1 MSRFLVNLDLLINL
15 YISFI
20 SSYPYTNVCL
30 LCNISVSLQHMN
42 PASTSV
48 IYTCIWSYRLAPGV
62 IGIPNE
68 DGKTSLFSKNRLLQF
83 KQLLPCRTYG
93 NKNKKIRK
101 KTFGD
106 LETNILCNAKCSFI
120 VTCTKQRWK
129 CKAPWRHVLITFE
142 DAIKI
147 WFEKK
152 CFMSLFWDISQCS
165 LLKYNVSSVWFWHC
179 MSDLFW
185 TDFNIIRLSVVDLQW
200 NKST

>member
-30 LCNISVSLQHMN
+30 LCNIPVSLQHMN

-83 KQLLPCRTYG
+83 KQLLLCRTYG
-93 NKNKKIRK
+93 NKNKKSEK
-101 KTFGD
+101 KH
-106 LETNILCNAKCSFI
+106 LETLKQIFC
-120 VTCTKQRWK
+120 VTRN
-129 CKAPWRHVLITFE
+129 VL
-142 DAIKI
+142 
-147 WFEKK
+147 
-152 CFMSLFWDISQCS
+152 
-165 LLKYNVSSVWFWHC
+165 LLLLVQNKGGNVKPRDVTS
-179 MSDLFW
+179 
-185 TDFNIIRLSVVDLQW
+185 
-200 NKST
+200 

>member
-30 LCNISVSLQHMN
+30 LCNIPVSLQHMN

-48 IYTCIWSYRLAPGV
+48 ICTCIWSYRLAPGV

-68 DGKTSLFSKNRLLQF
+68 DGKTFLFSKNRLLQF
-83 KQLLPCRTYG
+83 KQLLLCRTYG

-106 LETNILCNAKCSFI
+106 LETNILCYAKCSFI

-185 TDFNIIRLSVVDLQW
+185 TDSNIIRISVVDLLW

>member
-1 MSRFLVNLDLLINL
+1 MSVFSVI
-15 YISFI
+15 
-20 SSYPYTNVCL
+20 P
-30 LCNISVSLQHMN
+30 VSLQHMN

>member
-30 LCNISVSLQHMN
+30 LCNIPVSLQHMN

-93 NKNKKIRK
+93 NKNKKSEK
-101 KTFGD
+101 
-106 LETNILCNAKCSFI
+106 NI
-120 VTCTKQRWK
+120 
-129 CKAPWRHVLITFE
+129 WRP
-142 DAIKI
+142 
-147 WFEKK
+147 
-152 CFMSLFWDISQCS
+152 
-165 LLKYNVSSVWFWHC
+165 
-179 MSDLFW
+179 
-185 TDFNIIRLSVVDLQW
+185 W
-200 NKST
+200 NKYFVLREMFFYCYLYKTKVEM

>member
-30 LCNISVSLQHMN
+30 LCNIPVSLQHMN

-93 NKNKKIRK
+93 NKNKKSEK

-185 TDFNIIRLSVVDLQW
+185 TDFNFIRLSVVDLQW

>member
-30 LCNISVSLQHMN
+30 LCNIPVSLQHMN

-93 NKNKKIRK
+93 NKNKKSEK

-106 LETNILCNAKCSFI
+106 LETNILCYAKCSFI

-185 TDFNIIRLSVVDLQW
+185 TDFNFIRLSVVDLQW

>member
-30 LCNISVSLQHMN
+30 LCNIPVSLQHMN

-185 TDFNIIRLSVVDLQW
+185 TDFNIIRLSVVDLHW

>member
-30 LCNISVSLQHMN
+30 LCNIPVSLQHMN

-147 WFEKK
+147 WFEK
-152 CFMSLFWDISQCS
+152 
-165 LLKYNVSSVWFWHC
+165 
-179 MSDLFW
+179 
-185 TDFNIIRLSVVDLQW
+185 
-200 NKST
+200 

>member
-30 LCNISVSLQHMN
+30 LCNIPVSLQHMN

-93 NKNKKIRK
+93 NKNKKSEK

>member
-30 LCNISVSLQHMN
+30 LCNIPVSLQHMN

-83 KQLLPCRTYG
+83 KQLLLCRTYG

-142 DAIKI
+142 DAINI

>member
-1 MSRFLVNLDLLINL
+1 MSVFSVI
-15 YISFI
+15 
-20 SSYPYTNVCL
+20 P
-30 LCNISVSLQHMN
+30 VSLQHMN
-42 PASTSV
+42 PASSSV

-83 KQLLPCRTYG
+83 KQLLLCRTYG
-93 NKNKKIRK
+93 NENKKIRK

-106 LETNILCNAKCSFI
+106 LETNILCYAKCSFI

-142 DAIKI
+142 DAINI

-185 TDFNIIRLSVVDLQW
+185 TDSNIIRISVVDLLW

>member
-30 LCNISVSLQHMN
+30 LCNIPVSLQHMN

-185 TDFNIIRLSVVDLQW
+185 TDFNFIRLSVVDLQW

>member
-30 LCNISVSLQHMN
+30 LCNIPVSLQHMN

-83 KQLLPCRTYG
+83 KQLLPCRKYG
-93 NKNKKIRK
+93 NKNKKSEK
-101 KTFGD
+101 KH
-106 LETNILCNAKCSFI
+106 LETLKQIFC
-120 VTCTKQRWK
+120 VTRN
-129 CKAPWRHVLITFE
+129 VL
-142 DAIKI
+142 
-147 WFEKK
+147 
-152 CFMSLFWDISQCS
+152 
-165 LLKYNVSSVWFWHC
+165 LLLLVQNKGGNVKPRYVTS
-179 MSDLFW
+179 
-185 TDFNIIRLSVVDLQW
+185 
-200 NKST
+200 

>member
-30 LCNISVSLQHMN
+30 LCNIPVSLQHMN

>member
-1 MSRFLVNLDLLINL
+1 MLLAFLTKMVKRFFLVRTGC
-15 YISFI
+15 F
-20 SSYPYTNVCL
+20 SSN
-30 LCNISVSLQHMN
+30 NSSLVER
-42 PASTSV
+42 TE
-48 IYTCIWSYRLAPGV
+48 I
-62 IGIPNE
+62 
-68 DGKTSLFSKNRLLQF
+68 KT
-83 KQLLPCRTYG
+83 
-93 NKNKKIRK
+93 KIRK

-106 LETNILCNAKCSFI
+106 LETNILCYAKCSFI

-152 CFMSLFWDISQCS
+152 CFMSLFWDISKCS

>member
-30 LCNISVSLQHMN
+30 LCNIPVSLQHMN

-68 DGKTSLFSKNRLLQF
+68 DGKKSLFSKNRLLQF

-185 TDFNIIRLSVVDLQW
+185 TDFNFIRLSVVDLQW